1 MSDSAGETET
11 DDGRERLVVYS
22 DHVCPFC
29 YLGRTSLAG
38 YRAERDD
45 PLDVGWHPY
54 DLRGHKRGPDG
65 EIDDSVEDGK
75 DETYFDQVRENVAR
89 LREEYD
95 AGEMLSIDDVP
106 TVDSLDAQRVSLHVR
121 EERPAAWAT
130 LDDALFEA
138 LWVDGRDVGDPEVL
152 ADVVASVGL
161 PAGVAREALDDES
174 TRERLLD
181 QFAAARRY
189 GVTGVPT
196 FVYGDHAARGAVP
209 PAHLRRLVEGV

>member
-1 MSDSAGETET
+1 MSDSANETEAG
-11 DDGRERLVVYS
+11 DGRERLVVYS
-22 DHVCPFC
+22 DYVCPFC
-29 YLGRTSLAG
+29 YLGRKSLAE

-45 PLDVGWHPY
+45 PLDVEWHPY
-54 DLRGHKRGPDG
+54 DLRSHKRGPDG

-75 DETYFDQVRENVAR
+75 DEAYFDQVRENVAR

-106 TVDSLDAQRVSLHVR
+106 TVDSLDVQRVSLYVR
-121 EERPAAWAT
+121 EERPTAWAA

-152 ADVVASVGL
+152 AAVVASGGL

-174 TRERLLD
+174 TRERLFD
-181 QFAAARRY
+181 RFAAARQD

-196 FVYGDHAARGAVP
+196 FVYDDHAARGAVP
-209 PAHLRRLVEGV
+209 PAHRRRLVEGV